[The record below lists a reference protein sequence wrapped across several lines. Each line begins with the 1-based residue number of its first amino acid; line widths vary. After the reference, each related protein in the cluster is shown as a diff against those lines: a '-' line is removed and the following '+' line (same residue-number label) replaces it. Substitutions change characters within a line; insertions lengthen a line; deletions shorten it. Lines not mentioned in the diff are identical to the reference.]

1 MGERWV
7 TRFSYEIKMSS
18 KILSPKLTS
27 PGLWDQNVYYISSV
41 AKNYLLGGGR
51 GAPKSPGTWFNLGQ
65 EKKKKNL
72 PNLRTPKA
80 SPMAQCKESTCHAGD
95 SGLIPGSGRCPG
107 EGNGNPLQYSC
118 LGSPKDR
125 GAWQATVHGVT
136 ELNMNLENEYPHTH
150 STRTLNP
157 ATHLIRDYQYHNLI
171 WWACYVSW
179 LL

>member
-1 MGERWV
+1 MGYKVLLRDKDV
-7 TRFSYEIKMSS
+7 IQDS
-18 KILSPKLTS
+18 KSKTHQPWPVRSECLLYIFCSKKLF
-27 PGLWDQNVYYISSV
+27 
-41 AKNYLLGGGR
+41 AGGR
-51 GAPKSPGTWFNLGQ
+51 QGCSQKPRNLVQPGSG
-65 EKKKKNL
+65 KKKKNL

-171 WWACYVSW
+171 
-179 LL
+179 